1 MPKKPRIPINFFA
14 TQSTLVNDVRQ
25 FGRSLR
31 QFDEITN
38 GLEIPNWLQSKALRA
53 GRIAIEK
60 FVSGYAR
67 AMSAKAYYADARVF
81 GGIMAPQ
88 AVDAIW
94 VIAASILAS
103 PEPHQIDVRAA
114 TKLALGGD
122 PVSQAF
128 RAVAIGQTLPGNPPS
143 DAARFPPPKPNDRI
157 QLDDHA
163 CASAL
168 AKAFTNLGIAA
179 ATPPHAVQYPGMSI
193 TGLTP
198 TTACAGETIHVSG
211 TGFGSAQPADAIVVF
226 GTTHATI
233 IASSWSNSGF
243 DIKVPPSV
251 SECCVSV
258 LREPHVTPGS
268 VATPGSVSVGS
279 ALSDLADVVTR
290 CFGSPGA
297 AVGSRFEGL
306 AARIPTGDGATCAPD
321 GSNRFFGGPPQILFF
336 RMGGSAASQRAAPG
350 RPIDLSWNIANAT
363 SATLSI
369 TPAPANSPFAV
380 TPELPAWFA
389 ANSKNGSVQLP
400 APAGLVPWNV
410 RVTLTA
416 HNRCG
421 DGSAALDIGY
431 APSPGVVF
439 VGGGMKSAFH
449 IGAIEALSAMP
460 FVSPTIFAGSGL
472 GGLSAACAAADY
484 PDPASLR
491 TFWDM
496 STGYSSWYR
505 TNAAAFVPGG
515 DYAAFDNAMWQAENR
530 AEVLTLGALDL
541 LRAYLV
547 PYTPS
552 DPRTLETVV
561 AAVAGFTADKAVDG
575 LSDALKDAL
584 QEANQTALSYV
595 PIVNLI
601 WMAAKFA
608 INLFLD
614 NLKQQTANL
623 LATQPSILDNTNLQ
637 ALITSTLTDI
647 DLRLGASGNKLRI
660 PILSLELGRARYG
673 TDSGVISDVPV
684 PDRIVTNVGSI
695 APIVA
700 ASVTVPLMGR
710 PVKLGTDNYIDGS
723 LRDPVPIGAAIEAG
737 AETVIVIQ
745 PNNRLIA
752 AEGSYD
758 AAGMPMID
766 ARTSLARDAQ
776 FLDQAVEAFG
786 RFKRDPT
793 TGTPVGSWRA
803 PVYVIEP
810 TVQLIGLGASYG
822 DPGLVTIM
830 SDYGYMR
837 TYDALVPW
845 LLFPDP
851 IDETQTTGRNQMI
864 ADLSASTDRIV
875 GLRVAAWE
883 LEHTLNGWMATPI
896 GPTDRIGGGPLVR
909 VPDESAITDIRARK
923 TDIHDALL
931 ARLAIPARYL
941 ALTNPANPPA
951 PLPLE
956 PIPRARAM
964 LWYLTWEKHS
974 FDQVVDPVVVT
985 PAMPHGDPWV
995 SLMYGDLWTVPAATP
1010 PPNLPP

>member
-1 MPKKPRIPINFFA
+1 MPKKPSTTINFFA
-14 TQSTLVNDVRQ
+14 AQSTLVNDVRQ

-31 QFDEITN
+31 QFDQITD
-38 GLEIPNWLQSKALRA
+38 GLEVSNWLHSEALHA
-53 GRIAIEK
+53 GRVAIEK
-60 FVSGYAR
+60 FVHGYAR
-67 AMSAKAYYADARVF
+67 AVPVKAYYADARVF
-81 GGIMAPQ
+81 GGIMAPL
-88 AVDAIW
+88 ALDAIW
-94 VIAASILAS
+94 VIAASILAG
-103 PEPHQIDVRAA
+103 PEPHQIDVAAA
-114 TKLALGGD
+114 TRLALGGD
-122 PVSQAF
+122 PISQAF
-128 RAVAIGQTLPGNPPS
+128 RAVAIGQSWPATPSS
-143 DAARFPPPKPNDRI
+143 DAARFTPPKPSDRI
-157 QLDDHA
+157 QLDGHA

-168 AKAFTNLGIAA
+168 AKAFTNLGIAV
-179 ATPPHAVQYPGMSI
+179 ATPPHAVHYPGMTI
-193 TGLTP
+193 TALTP
-198 TTACAGETIHVSG
+198 MTACAGETVHVSG
-211 TGFGSAQPADAIVVF
+211 TGFGATQPADAVVVF
-226 GTTHATI
+226 GTTQATV
-233 IASSWSNSGF
+233 IAGSWTNSGF
-243 DIKVPPSV
+243 DVKVPPSV
-251 SECCVSV
+251 GECCVGV
-258 LREPHVTPGS
+258 MREPH
-268 VATPGSVSVGS
+268 ATPGSVSVGS
-279 ALSDLADVVTR
+279 TLSALADVVTT
-290 CFGSPGA
+290 CFGSAGA
-297 AVGSRFEGL
+297 AAESRFRNI
-306 AARIPTGDGATCAPD
+306 AVRVRNPDGATCAPD

-336 RMGGSAASQRAAPG
+336 RMGGSAASPQRATRG
-350 RPIDLSWNIANAT
+350 HPIDLSWNIANAT

-369 TPAPANSPFAV
+369 TPAPTNSPFAI
-380 TPELPAWFA
+380 TPKLPAWFA
-389 ANSKNGSVQLP
+389 AGSKTGSVQLQ

-431 APSPGVVF
+431 APTPALVF

-449 IGAIEALSAMP
+449 VGAIEALSEMP
-460 FVSPTIFAGSGL
+460 FVSPTIFTGSGL

-484 PDPASLR
+484 PNPASLR
-491 TFWDM
+491 DFWDM
-496 STGYSSWYR
+496 STGHGSWYV

-515 DYAAFDNAMWQAENR
+515 DYAAFNNATWQAENR

-541 LRAYLV
+541 IRAYLV

-552 DPRTLETVV
+552 DPRTLEMVV
-561 AAVAGFTADKAVDG
+561 AAVAGYTADKAVDG
-575 LSDALKDAL
+575 LSDALKDWL
-584 QEANQTALSYV
+584 KEANETALSYV
-595 PIVNLI
+595 PIVDII
-601 WMAAKFA
+601 WMAAKFG

-623 LATQPSILDNTNLQ
+623 LATQPSILDNTKLQ
-637 ALITSTLTDI
+637 ALITSALTDI

-673 TDSGVISDVPV
+673 TDTGVISDVPV
-684 PDRIVTNVGSI
+684 PDRIFTNVGSV

-700 ASVTVPLMGR
+700 ASATVPLLGR
-710 PVKLGTDNYIDGS
+710 PVKVGTDNYVDGS

-752 AEGSYD
+752 AESAYD

-766 ARTSLARDAQ
+766 ARTSSARDAQ

-793 TGTPVGSWRA
+793 TGNPVGSWRA

-851 IDETQTTGRNQMI
+851 IDEDQTTNRNQMI
-864 ADLSASTDRIV
+864 ADLSGSTDLII

-883 LEHTLNGWMATPI
+883 AEHTLNGWMATPL
-896 GPTDRIGGGPLVR
+896 GPTNQIGGGPLVL
-909 VPDESAITDIRARK
+909 VPDDSAITDIRARK
-923 TDIHDALL
+923 TDIHDAL
-931 ARLAIPARYL
+931 ANRLTIPNAFL
-941 ALTNPANPPA
+941 ALTDPAMPPA
-951 PLPLE
+951 PLSLE
-956 PIPRARAM
+956 PIPRPRAM
-964 LWYLTWEKHS
+964 LWYLSWEAHS
-974 FDQVVDPVVVT
+974 FDPVVT
-985 PAMPHGDPWV
+985 PVVATPATPNGTPWV
-995 SLMYGDLWTVPAATP
+995 SLTYGGFWTVPAASP